1 MTKWQDVI
9 TGAKSDFTRLAEQRD
24 PSHEATL
31 SSILSTKLPEKYEHA
46 LREIVFHR
54 AMRR

>member
-1 MTKWQDVI
+1 MTRWQDVI

-31 SSILSTKLPEKYEHA
+31 SSILTTKLPEKYGHA
-46 LREIVFHR
+46 LREIVFRR